1 MIRTP
6 RRTLGRWPARSG
18 ESRRRPR
25 SAALLCAALLAAAL
39 LGCSRGPEVRFHDA
53 ARYPDRLSAWGVFV
67 REGDHYLLGQ
77 GVEPYDINSAL
88 FSDYA
93 AKLRAVYMP
102 PGTRA
107 RYAPDGPFELPVGSI
122 VMKTF
127 YYPQVDGHAIPAR
140 TNTTID
146 PANLDANWHRVI
158 ETRLLV
164 RQPHGWDALP
174 YVWDG
179 DDAFLRVT
187 GDLQPIRLNLDGNLI
202 DLPYVVP
209 TRNECAG
216 CHATNHDTRAIHPI
230 GLQARHLNGP
240 YSGGSGNQLEAWQ
253 ASSRL
258 AGLPELATV
267 PRAADWQDAAEPI
280 EARARAYLDINC
292 GHCHNAD
299 GAAATSGLLL
309 DAATSDVRQL
319 GICKRPIAAGR
330 GSGGHQYSIVP
341 GQPDASILVYRMNAS
356 DPAVRMPELG
366 RSLVH
371 EEAVRVI
378 SDWIAAL
385 PGECV

>member
-1 MIRTP
+1 
-6 RRTLGRWPARSG
+6 
-18 ESRRRPR
+18 
-25 SAALLCAALLAAAL
+25 
-39 LGCSRGPEVRFHDA
+39 VRFHDA
-53 ARYPDRLSAWGVFV
+53 AHYPERLSAWGVFV
-67 REGDHYLLGQ
+67 RDGDHYLLGQ

-88 FSDYA
+88 FTDYA

-107 RYAPDGPFELPVGSI
+107 RYAPDGPFDLPVGSI

-127 YYPQVDGHAIPAR
+127 YYPQVDGHAIPSR
-140 TNTTID
+140 TNTTLD
-146 PANLDANWHRVI
+146 PANLDAKTHRVI

-187 GDLQPIRLNLDGNLI
+187 GDLQPIELSLDGNLI

-216 CHATNHDTRAIHPI
+216 CHATHHDTRAIHPI

-240 YSGGSGNQLEAWQ
+240 DSGGPGNQLEAWQ
-253 ASSRL
+253 ARSRL
-258 AGLPELATV
+258 AGLPDLASV
-267 PRAADWQDAAEPI
+267 PRAADWQDPAEPI

-292 GHCHNAD
+292 GHCHNAN

-309 DAATSDVRQL
+309 DAATSDFRQL

-341 GQPDASILVYRMNAS
+341 GRPEASILVFRMNAS
-356 DPAVRMPELG
+356 DPAIRMPELG